1 MNTLFSKIAACRDTL
16 DGYSGAYTM
25 TSALKKLRSSLKR
38 AKMESKDVVVEH
50 MLPLAR
56 EIQVAVELDATVV
69 QATCGVVASFA
80 RQLGAAFAPFAD
92 VLLVPLLDAACVRR
106 NTYCVE
112 ALAGD
117 YSSEC
122 RDALC
127 VFQNSACNPQ
137 PSYRRRMG
145 SAICVVKL
153 LGITVETCTKEEL
166 EPQYSLL
173 KEFVREA
180 LHDNFLLVRVEAR
193 QVFSSLY
200 DTWPERVNEFVYLPA
215 PRIRAVL
222 MADGYATTGIG
233 LALQRKFQSKTPAA
247 VKRRPSQGGRS
258 SPCCQSTQRGGLSH
272 AAGCAAL
279 GCAVHGGQWRYGSG
293 CPVLDDACQRLPP
306 AETPLDG
313 YSGAYTMTSAL
324 KKLRS
329 SLKRAKM
336 ESKDVVV
343 EHMLPLAASVKSKL
357 LSSLDATVVQA
368 TCGVV
373 ASFARQLGA
382 AFAPFADVLLVPLLD
397 AACVRRKSADDDAAI
412 SMASTRF
419 MRISKQRVQP
429 ATIVTEG
436 GWKRHLV
443 VKLLGITVETC
454 TKEELEPQYSLLKE
468 FVREALH
475 DNFLLVRVEARQV
488 FSSLY
493 DTWPERVNEFVYLP
507 APRIRAVL
515 MADGYATTGIG
526 LALQRKFQSKTPAAV
541 KRDPPK
547 VVGPRPAVN
556 PPNVVD
562 FHMLLVVQLLAVLFT
577 ATVAVWQRLPSFGR
591 RMSKVEQPTRD
602 PPVSKGKLVPSWNRP
617 SIQRCKRAR
626 RSHPAR
632 THGRR
637 ASGESSS

>member
-56 EIQVAVELDATVV
+56 EIQVAVELGRDGGASNVWCGRFV
-69 QATCGVVASFA
+69 CASVGCSVCNRLRTCCLCRSWTLLVCVASRPTMTQRSAWPA
-80 RQLGAAFAPFAD
+80 RIASK
-92 VLLVPLLDAACVRR
+92 
-106 NTYCVE
+106 
-112 ALAGD
+112 ALA
-117 YSSEC
+117 
-122 RDALC
+122 ATT
-127 VFQNSACNPQ
+127 
-137 PSYRRRMG
+137 
-145 SAICVVKL
+145 L
-153 LGITVETCTKEEL
+153 LSVETLYAYFKT
-166 EPQYSLL
+166 
-173 KEFVREA
+173 
-180 LHDNFLLVRVEAR
+180 AR
-193 QVFSSLY
+193 
-200 DTWPERVNEFVYLPA
+200 
-215 PRIRAVL
+215 
-222 MADGYATTGIG
+222 AT
-233 LALQRKFQSKTPAA
+233 RNH
-247 VKRRPSQGGRS
+247 R
-258 SPCCQSTQRGGLSH
+258 
-272 AAGCAAL
+272 
-279 GCAVHGGQWRYGSG
+279 
-293 CPVLDDACQRLPP
+293 
-306 AETPLDG
+306 
-313 YSGAYTMTSAL
+313 
-324 KKLRS
+324 
-329 SLKRAKM
+329 
-336 ESKDVVV
+336 
-343 EHMLPLAASVKSKL
+343 
-357 LSSLDATVVQA
+357 
-368 TCGVV
+368 
-373 ASFARQLGA
+373 
-382 AFAPFADVLLVPLLD
+382 
-397 AACVRRKSADDDAAI
+397 
-412 SMASTRF
+412 
-419 MRISKQRVQP
+419 
-429 ATIVTEG
+429 TEG

-602 PPVSKGKLVPSWNRP
+602 PPVSKGSSSRLGIDQASNDA
-617 SIQRCKRAR
+617 SALEGATA
-626 RSHPAR
+626 AR

>member
-16 DGYSGAYTM
+16 DGY
-25 TSALKKLRSSLKR
+25 R
-38 AKMESKDVVVEH
+38 APSN
-50 MLPLAR
+50 AR
-56 EIQVAVELDATVV
+56 KWSRRTWSWS
-69 QATCGVVASFA
+69 TC
-80 RQLGAAFAPFAD
+80 
-92 VLLVPLLDAACVRR
+92 
-106 NTYCVE
+106 
-112 ALAGD
+112 
-117 YSSEC
+117 
-122 RDALC
+122 
-127 VFQNSACNPQ
+127 
-137 PSYRRRMG
+137 
-145 SAICVVKL
+145 
-153 LGITVETCTKEEL
+153 
-166 EPQYSLL
+166 
-173 KEFVREA
+173 
-180 LHDNFLLVRVEAR
+180 
-193 QVFSSLY
+193 
-200 DTWPERVNEFVYLPA
+200 YL
-215 PRIRAVL
+215 
-222 MADGYATTGIG
+222 
-233 LALQRKFQSKTPAA
+233 
-247 VKRRPSQGGRS
+247 
-258 SPCCQSTQRGGLSH
+258 
-272 AAGCAAL
+272 
-279 GCAVHGGQWRYGSG
+279 
-293 CPVLDDACQRLPP
+293 
-306 AETPLDG
+306 
-313 YSGAYTMTSAL
+313 
-324 KKLRS
+324 
-329 SLKRAKM
+329 
-336 ESKDVVV
+336 
-343 EHMLPLAASVKSKL
+343 SVKSKL

-412 SMASTRF
+412 SMASTYC
-419 MRISKQRVQP
+419 VEALA
-429 ATIVTEG
+429 ATTLLSVETLYAYFKTARATRNHR
-436 GWKRHLV
+436 WKRHLV

>member
-16 DGYSGAYTM
+16 DGY
-25 TSALKKLRSSLKR
+25 R
-38 AKMESKDVVVEH
+38 APSN
-50 MLPLAR
+50 AR
-56 EIQVAVELDATVV
+56 KWSRRTWSWS
-69 QATCGVVASFA
+69 TC
-80 RQLGAAFAPFAD
+80 
-92 VLLVPLLDAACVRR
+92 
-106 NTYCVE
+106 
-112 ALAGD
+112 
-117 YSSEC
+117 
-122 RDALC
+122 
-127 VFQNSACNPQ
+127 
-137 PSYRRRMG
+137 
-145 SAICVVKL
+145 
-153 LGITVETCTKEEL
+153 
-166 EPQYSLL
+166 
-173 KEFVREA
+173 
-180 LHDNFLLVRVEAR
+180 
-193 QVFSSLY
+193 
-200 DTWPERVNEFVYLPA
+200 YL
-215 PRIRAVL
+215 
-222 MADGYATTGIG
+222 
-233 LALQRKFQSKTPAA
+233 
-247 VKRRPSQGGRS
+247 
-258 SPCCQSTQRGGLSH
+258 
-272 AAGCAAL
+272 
-279 GCAVHGGQWRYGSG
+279 
-293 CPVLDDACQRLPP
+293 
-306 AETPLDG
+306 
-313 YSGAYTMTSAL
+313 
-324 KKLRS
+324 
-329 SLKRAKM
+329 
-336 ESKDVVV
+336 
-343 EHMLPLAASVKSKL
+343 SVKSKL

-412 SMASTRF
+412 SMASTYC
-419 MRISKQRVQP
+419 VEALA
-429 ATIVTEG
+429 ATTLLSVETLYAYFKTARATRNHRTEG

-602 PPVSKGKLVPSWNRP
+602 PPVSKGSSSRLGIDQASNDA
-617 SIQRCKRAR
+617 SALEGAT
-626 RSHPAR
+626 RSHPW
-632 THGRR
+632 TTCKW
-637 ASGESSS
+637 

>member
-16 DGYSGAYTM
+16 DGY
-25 TSALKKLRSSLKR
+25 R
-38 AKMESKDVVVEH
+38 APSN
-50 MLPLAR
+50 AR
-56 EIQVAVELDATVV
+56 KWSRRTWSWS
-69 QATCGVVASFA
+69 TC
-80 RQLGAAFAPFAD
+80 
-92 VLLVPLLDAACVRR
+92 
-106 NTYCVE
+106 
-112 ALAGD
+112 
-117 YSSEC
+117 
-122 RDALC
+122 
-127 VFQNSACNPQ
+127 
-137 PSYRRRMG
+137 
-145 SAICVVKL
+145 
-153 LGITVETCTKEEL
+153 
-166 EPQYSLL
+166 
-173 KEFVREA
+173 
-180 LHDNFLLVRVEAR
+180 
-193 QVFSSLY
+193 
-200 DTWPERVNEFVYLPA
+200 YL
-215 PRIRAVL
+215 
-222 MADGYATTGIG
+222 
-233 LALQRKFQSKTPAA
+233 
-247 VKRRPSQGGRS
+247 
-258 SPCCQSTQRGGLSH
+258 
-272 AAGCAAL
+272 
-279 GCAVHGGQWRYGSG
+279 
-293 CPVLDDACQRLPP
+293 
-306 AETPLDG
+306 
-313 YSGAYTMTSAL
+313 
-324 KKLRS
+324 
-329 SLKRAKM
+329 
-336 ESKDVVV
+336 
-343 EHMLPLAASVKSKL
+343 SVKSKL

-412 SMASTRF
+412 SMASTYC
-419 MRISKQRVQP
+419 VEALA
-429 ATIVTEG
+429 ATTLLSVETLYAYFKTARATRNHRTEG

-468 FVREALH
+468 FVREAPRQ
-475 DNFLLVRVEARQV
+475 FLAGPCG
-488 FSSLY
+488 SSTGLFE
-493 DTWPERVNEFVYLP
+493 PERVNEFVYLP

>member
-1 MNTLFSKIAACRDTL
+1 MNTLFSKIAACRDT
-16 DGYSGAYTM
+16 
-25 TSALKKLRSSLKR
+25 
-38 AKMESKDVVVEH
+38 
-50 MLPLAR
+50 
-56 EIQVAVELDATVV
+56 
-69 QATCGVVASFA
+69 
-80 RQLGAAFAPFAD
+80 
-92 VLLVPLLDAACVRR
+92 
-106 NTYCVE
+106 
-112 ALAGD
+112 
-117 YSSEC
+117 
-122 RDALC
+122 
-127 VFQNSACNPQ
+127 
-137 PSYRRRMG
+137 
-145 SAICVVKL
+145 
-153 LGITVETCTKEEL
+153 
-166 EPQYSLL
+166 
-173 KEFVREA
+173 
-180 LHDNFLLVRVEAR
+180 
-193 QVFSSLY
+193 
-200 DTWPERVNEFVYLPA
+200 
-215 PRIRAVL
+215 
-222 MADGYATTGIG
+222 
-233 LALQRKFQSKTPAA
+233 
-247 VKRRPSQGGRS
+247 
-258 SPCCQSTQRGGLSH
+258 
-272 AAGCAAL
+272 
-279 GCAVHGGQWRYGSG
+279 
-293 CPVLDDACQRLPP
+293 
-306 AETPLDG
+306 LDG

-357 LSSLDATVVQA
+357 LSSLDATVVQV
-368 TCGVV
+368 TCRAV
-373 ASFARQLGA
+373 ASFANTLGA

-412 SMASTRF
+412 SMASTYC
-419 MRISKQRVQP
+419 VEALA
-429 ATIVTEG
+429 ATTLLSVETLYAYFKTARATRNHRTEG